1 MKQMDFRL
9 ETSCPDKSSDD
20 TSFDPLPY
28 SFVLSFLSSSSFLL
42 PFESSLSLSR
52 PIFSQASGPRL
63 LSDGNKLL
71 DR

>member
-28 SFVLSFLSSSSFLL
+28 SFVLSFLSSSSSYCLL
-42 PFESSLSLSR
+42 NLLSLSR